1 MDIIYN
7 MPILT
12 SSIFMITFYII
23 NTALHI
29 AHLMTARA
37 VQELPHA
44 HQLHSLIN
52 NVNQQI

>member
-1 MDIIYN
+1 

-44 HQLHSLIN
+44 HQLHSLLN